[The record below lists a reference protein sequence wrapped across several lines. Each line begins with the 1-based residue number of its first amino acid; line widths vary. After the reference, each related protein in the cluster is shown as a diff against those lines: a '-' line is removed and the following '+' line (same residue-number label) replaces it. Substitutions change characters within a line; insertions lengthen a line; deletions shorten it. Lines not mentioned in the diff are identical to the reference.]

1 MKPLPVEFD
10 RKGWHFKQ
18 LKREG
23 MIAIYLRTKPGEHT
37 LIESYEV
44 IEIITEP
51 DKFRFGKSIPVHE
64 RYPGDEEWGKYGW
77 TYRSLSGAQSKFKRL
92 VFVQPESKPAVFI
105 CGEGDDSGNE
115 AKRLVA

>member
-23 MIAIYLRTKPGEHT
+23 MIAIYLRTKPGIT
-37 LIESYEV
+37 SQIESYEV
-44 IEIITEP
+44 IKIRRHNGYVVAGNRIEAAET
-51 DKFRFGKSIPVHE
+51 
-64 RYPGDEEWGKYGW
+64 YPSSCHWGEHGW
-77 TYRSLSGAQSKFKRL
+77 TYRSFEEALVRFNSLVLETSK
-92 VFVQPESKPAVFI
+92 PKPAVFI

-115 AKRLVA
+115 TKRLVA